1 VKENPEMHTQKAA
14 SGQEPLNAQ
23 RFGLARAPRADAF
36 DAFDKTLGDPINDVA
51 FYAQKLIHRAHVV
64 MLAEEAILS
73 NEEASAILRALS
85 SLADRSDLTDYMAFE
100 AALTQC
106 VGGLGSKIHIA
117 RSRNDLRAAADRI
130 FYRDQL
136 FRVISAVLDFQ
147 RNLASK
153 AEATKDVLM
162 PSYTERKIAQPTT
175 LGYFLMAQ
183 VNLAERTLNRLESL
197 HIHMNANPL
206 GAAATTGTRWPI
218 NRARTAELLGFDTLV
233 VNALDAV
240 ASWDHVAEF
249 AFALAMQMAN
259 LARLGSSI
267 ELLAGDEADM
277 IRIHD
282 SYINTSSVMPQKR
295 NAASIYLMRNASNEL
310 AGTLAGI
317 MSSLNASEYQLTA
330 TRMDLQPR
338 SIELAIQATRMMS
351 GLVDTMQPR
360 TVRMT
365 EMLETKFS
373 TMTELCDIL
382 VKDVGI
388 PLREAH
394 EIVAKVIER
403 KIVAGQGSDQ
413 ITLRDIREV
422 IREQTGSD
430 APISN
435 EDIIAAMD
443 PRASV
448 AARTGLGGPAPD
460 ALQAAIDVARD
471 RMDEA
476 DIRQRE
482 RSQRIREATARLAA
496 AEEEFIRH

>member
-1 VKENPEMHTQKAA
+1 MHAHETAN
-14 SGQEPLNAQ
+14 GQDPLNAQ

-36 DAFDKTLGDPINDVA
+36 AAFDKALGDPINDAA

-73 NEEASAILRALS
+73 DDEAGTILRALS

-106 VGGLGSKIHIA
+106 IGGLGSKIHIA

-130 FYRDQL
+130 FYRDQIV
-136 FRVISAVLDFQ
+136 RVISVVLDFQ
-147 RNLASK
+147 RVLAGK

-175 LGYFLMAQ
+175 LGYFLAAQ
-183 VNLAERTLNRLESL
+183 ADVAERTLSRLESL
-197 HIHMNANPL
+197 YIHMNANPL
-206 GAAATTGTRWPI
+206 GAAATTGTRWSI
-218 NRARTAELLGFDTLV
+218 NRVRTAELLGFETLV

-249 AFALAMQMAN
+249 AFTLAMQMAN

-267 ELLAGDEADM
+267 ELLASDEADM
-277 IRIHD
+277 IRIDD

-338 SIELAIQATRMMS
+338 SIELAIHATQMMS
-351 GLVDTMQPR
+351 GLIDTMQPR
-360 TVRMT
+360 TGRMM
-365 EMLETKFS
+365 EILETKFS
-373 TMTELCDIL
+373 TMTELCDVL
-382 VKDVGI
+382 VKDAGI

-403 KIVAGQGSDQ
+403 KIVAGQSSDQ
-413 ITLRDIREV
+413 ITARDVHEAIGEH
-422 IREQTGSD
+422 TCSD
-430 APISN
+430 ILISN
-435 EDIIAAMD
+435 EAIVAAMD

-448 AARTGLGGPAPD
+448 VTRPGLGGPAP
-460 ALQAAIDVARD
+460 APLQAAIDAARE
-471 RMDEA
+471 RLDEA

-482 RSQRIREATARLAA
+482 RSRRIQVANAKLAA
-496 AEEEFIRH
+496 AEEKFIRH

>member
-1 VKENPEMHTQKAA
+1 MHSQESA
-14 SGQEPLNAQ
+14 SGQDPLNAQ
-23 RFGLARAPRADAF
+23 RFGLAKAPRAEAF
-36 DAFDKTLGDPINDVA
+36 AAFDKALGDPINDAA

-73 NEEASAILRALS
+73 NDEARTILRALS
-85 SLADRSDLTDYMAFE
+85 SLAERSDLTDYMAFE
-100 AALTQC
+100 AALTQGI
-106 VGGLGSKIHIA
+106 GGLGSKIHIA
-117 RSRNDLRAAADRI
+117 RSRNDLRATADRI
-130 FYRDQL
+130 FYRDQII
-136 FRVISAVLDFQ
+136 RVISAVLAFQ
-147 RNLASK
+147 RILAGK
-153 AEATKDVLM
+153 AETTKDVLM

-175 LGYFLMAQ
+175 LGYVLMAQ
-183 VNLAERTLNRLESL
+183 ADIAERTLHRLEAL
-197 HIHMNANPL
+197 YTHMNANPL

-218 NRARTAELLGFDTLV
+218 NRARTAELLGFETLV

-249 AFALAMQMAN
+249 AFALALQMAN

-277 IRIHD
+277 IRIDD

-338 SIELAIQATRMMS
+338 SIELAIHATRMMS

-360 TVRMT
+360 AERMA
-365 EMLETKFS
+365 EFLETKFS
-373 TMTELCDIL
+373 TMTELCDVL
-382 VKDVGI
+382 VKDAGI

-394 EIVAKVIER
+394 EIVAKVIGG
-403 KIVAGQGSDQ
+403 KIVAGQSSDQ
-413 ITLRDIREV
+413 ITPRDVRQAIREH
-422 IREQTGSD
+422 TGSD
-430 APISN
+430 ILISN
-435 EDIIAAMD
+435 EAIVAAMD
-443 PRASV
+443 ARASV

-460 ALQAAIDVARD
+460 ALQAAIDVARA
-471 RMDEA
+471 RMAKA
-476 DIRQRE
+476 DIRQQE
-482 RSQRIREATARLAA
+482 RSQRIQVAIAKLAA
-496 AEEEFIRH
+496 AEEKIIRR